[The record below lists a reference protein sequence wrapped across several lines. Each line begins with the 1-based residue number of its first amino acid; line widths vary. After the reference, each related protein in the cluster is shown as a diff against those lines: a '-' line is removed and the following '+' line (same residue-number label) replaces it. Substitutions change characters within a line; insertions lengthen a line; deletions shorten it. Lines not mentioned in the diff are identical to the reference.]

1 MKKFWIITYSAVLL
15 LLACQSATLAQ
26 KFTAS
31 VDKTTVGVNEYL
43 QVDFAFEEG
52 NVNELKSFTP
62 PSFAGFTIISGP
74 NESRSMR
81 IINGQVSGSLTYSF
95 VLKPTKLGKAEIG
108 SAEVTYR
115 GKVLKTQPVTI
126 NVVKET
132 AGKKIPSSAGI
143 SNEDLKQN
151 VFILAIPDKRRVT
164 QGEQITVTYKL
175 FTRLNIASPQIS
187 KLPKYKGFWA
197 EELQSSNTINFKYE
211 MYKGKRYKSAVIKKV
226 ALFPTR
232 SGELTVTPFELK
244 IPVIVKKK
252 RSVDIFDDFFNDSFF
267 GRTKTIDYFAKS
279 NTLRIRVEPLPEK
292 DKPES
297 FAGAVG
303 VFDISA
309 NIDKQNVKV
318 NESITLRVKVS
329 GRGNIALLKVPEVKV
344 PPGMEKYQPKITQSI
359 NRKNIISGR
368 KVAEYLI
375 VPRVPG
381 EKTIPPIEFS
391 YYDLRKKKYETVR
404 TPEFK
409 INVEKGENDYT
420 PLASGYSKEDVKLL
434 SKDIRFIKTD
444 FNLQKKSNLKL
455 LSNWF
460 WFATIFPLIVLVG
473 VIGFY
478 KYQNKLAGDVSL
490 LRFQKA
496 EKKAKQKLKE
506 AHDALKNGNKASY
519 YELLYHSL
527 LGYLEDKLDI
537 SKAEFTKE
545 KALNKLKQLGVA
557 QNTIASINDVF
568 EKCEMAR
575 FSPNAQSRE
584 SGEEL
589 YNKTLGIIDELQNS
603 ISNRKKM
610 RRT

>member
-1 MKKFWIITYSAVLL
+1 MKKFGFVTYFMLLFVLVFY
-15 LLACQSATLAQ
+15 TETIAQ
-26 KFTAS
+26 KFTAT
-31 VDKTTVGVNEYL
+31 VDKSTVGLNEYF

-52 NVNELKSFTP
+52 NVNELKSFIP
-62 PSFAGFTIISGP
+62 PSFNGLVVISGP

-95 VLKPTKLGKAEIG
+95 VLKPTKIGKVEIG
-108 SAEVTYR
+108 SAEVIYR
-115 GKVLKTQPVTI
+115 GKTFKTQPIVV

-132 AGKKIPSSAGI
+132 KRKKVSSSAGI
-143 SNEDLKQN
+143 SDEELKQN
-151 VFILAIPDKRRVT
+151 VFILAIPDKRRVL

-197 EELQSSNTINFKYE
+197 EELESSQTINFKYE

-252 RSVDIFDDFFNDSFF
+252 RSMDIFDDFFNDSFF
-267 GRTKTIDYFAKS
+267 GRTKTIDFFAKS
-279 NTLRIRVEPLPEK
+279 NTIRIRVEPLPEEN
-292 DKPES
+292 KPES
-297 FAGAVG
+297 FGGAVG

-309 NIDKQNVKV
+309 TVDKQNVKV

-359 NRKNIISGR
+359 NRKNIVTGK

-375 VPRVPG
+375 VPRIPG
-381 EKTIPPIEFS
+381 EKVIPPIEFS
-391 YYDLRKKKYETVR
+391 YFDLRKNKYETIK

-409 INVEKGENDYT
+409 INIEKGENDYT
-420 PLASGYSKEDVKLL
+420 PLVSGYSKEDVKLL
-434 SKDIRFIKTD
+434 SKDIRFIKTT
-444 FNLQKKSNLKL
+444 FNLQKKSDLKL

-460 WFATIFPLIVLVG
+460 WFATIFPLIVLAG

-478 KYQNKLAGDVSL
+478 RYQNKLAGDVSL

-496 EKKAKQKLKE
+496 EKKAKQKLKDAHE
-506 AHDALKNGNKASY
+506 ALQNGNKASY
-519 YELLYHSL
+519 YELLYHAL

-545 KALNKLKQLGVA
+545 KALNKLKQLGVSER
-557 QNTIASINDVF
+557 IIKEINDVF
-568 EKCEMAR
+568 EKCEIAR
-575 FSPNAQSRE
+575 FAPNAQSRE
-584 SGEEL
+584 SEEKL
-589 YNKTLGIIDELQNS
+589 YDKTLGIIDELQSS
-603 ISNRKKM
+603 ISNRKKT
-610 RRT
+610 R